1 MGGLN
6 RATPVVALAVALA
19 GATCAFPTDKS
30 DKVFVT
36 LEAPAHVVL
45 RGQDISI
52 YAQAWQV
59 VGTDTQRINN
69 VDFAFIAGSS
79 IALVQNDGGGYA
91 TVTGVNSGNVDIYA
105 RAVSFDK
112 AQPADLVLRVSN
124 PLEIDS
130 VRPALA
136 HHGEILTVYGV
147 GVDSMF
153 LASLAGVNLIEY
165 PFSRHRD
172 SASGLGRISFW
183 VPPPARTDRLFYL
196 GAGVFGQTTDTT
208 KVKFEDVFEPNDT
221 VPTTISLD
229 GPGPWPGT
237 ALAPIIFANPALAF
251 EPVERSKS
259 GEDWFRFPTANPNQA
274 LTFFITYPSI
284 SGDTGTRIFLMD
296 SLYYQANGDP
306 TKDPIEKFAGRDSA
320 DFIGTAFYRCKGF
333 TFGPPQ
339 ASRESTTVALKTLPS
354 RALHLLTNF
363 TRPQRY
369 GLTVARGYFT
379 ADPRIGPDAYEENDL
394 CTYADSG
401 NRRITLSTAFSDTL
415 TIDNPHDIDWL
426 RIDLPGS
433 GPVGVRLQT
442 QSRPFPGAALA
453 DTSDI
458 DLYVLTT
465 PNPSIPQGL
474 SVVAFDTS
482 AGSNN
487 TINTVLNAGNSYYI
501 AVVDFA
507 GVPTRYSLCIA
518 RGLLACTLTPSAPL
532 SPAAHPAVRRRGP
545 PKGAILESAPA
556 GARSLLR
563 PSPP

>member
-1 MGGLN
+1 MA
-6 RATPVVALAVALA
+6 ATLVGV
-19 GATCAFPTDKS
+19 TCAFPNDNS

-36 LEAPAHVVL
+36 LQAPSHVVF
-45 RGQDISI
+45 RGQEVSV
-52 YAQAWQV
+52 YAQAWRV
-59 VGTDTQRINN
+59 VGTDTQAIAN
-69 VDFAFIAGSS
+69 VDFAFTSGSGS
-79 IALVQNDGGGYA
+79 VARVDKDCCGYA
-91 TVTGVNSGNVDIYA
+91 TVTGVNSGNVDIIA
-105 RAVSFDK
+105 RAVSFEH
-112 AQPADLVLRVSN
+112 AEAADLSLRVSN
-124 PLEIDS
+124 LLEIDS

-165 PFSRHRD
+165 PFSRSRD
-172 SASGLGRISFW
+172 SATGLGRISFW

-221 VPTTISLD
+221 VPTNIDLD
-229 GPGPWPGT
+229 VPGPWPGT
-237 ALAPIIFANPALAF
+237 FLAPIIFTNPALAF

-259 GEDWFRFPTANPNQA
+259 GEDWYRFPIANNNQPV
-274 LTFFITYPSI
+274 TFFITYPSI
-284 SGDTGTRIFLMD
+284 SGDTGIRVFLMD

-363 TRPQRY
+363 TRAQRY

-401 NRRITLSTAFSDTL
+401 NRRIMLSTTFSDTL

-426 RIDLPGS
+426 RIDLPGT
-433 GPVGVRLQT
+433 GPVSVRLRT
-442 QSRPFPGAALA
+442 QSRPFPGAALP

-465 PNPSIPQGL
+465 PNPSTGQTL
-474 SVVAFDTS
+474 SPVAFDTS

-487 TINTVLNAGNSYYI
+487 DISTLLNAGSSYYV

-507 GVPTRYSLCIA
+507 GVPTRYSLCMA
-518 RGLLACTLTPSAPL
+518 RDLALCTPIPSASL
-532 SPAAHPAVRRRGP
+532 SPATHPAVTRRGP
-545 PKGAILESAPA
+545 TKGPILESAPA
-556 GARSLLR
+556 GVRSLFRLS
-563 PSPP
+563 SPP